1 MDNHSAIDGGS
12 SEGMGEVDNA
22 PLPPVSAP
30 DTFEPMGDNGEND
43 NSFNDNN
50 NELPPLDNNDNGD
63 ENFNDDNDSL
73 EGSNNSEDDEL
84 QDILSNL
91 SIEDKAA
98 VTKYA
103 KSMMKQKENDMPNES
118 RKSIAKLIDETFND
132 IIKDTTSQAD
142 RKKKELPKQYQN
154 VDMPFKSPY

>member
-1 MDNHSAIDGGS
+1 MDNYSAIDGGS

-30 DTFEPMGDNGEND
+30 DTFEPMGDNGED
-43 NSFNDNN
+43 DSSFNH
-50 NELPPLDNNDNGD
+50 NELPPLANNDNGD
-63 ENFNDDNDSL
+63 EKFNDDNDSL
-73 EGSNNSEDDEL
+73 DGSNNSEDDEL

-103 KSMMKQKENDMPNES
+103 KSMMKQKENDMPNEN

-132 IIKDTTSQAD
+132 IIKDTTFQTD
-142 RKKKELPKQYQN
+142 RKKKELPKRYQN